1 MWGISKVFWYSD
13 SILKP
18 LLTWDDPKGI
28 WSPDINDLST
38 WLMCQQNIWKL
49 VLLTNQSGV
58 INLRSQIFFV
68 IFMQNF
74 SLKRWKNR
82 RIQCWKIGNK
92 MYYFHPPPAVF
103 DKKKVYLAWS
113 SNIVSSTVSGFPSP
127 KRISVPDFLA

>member
-18 LLTWDDPKGI
+18 LLTSDDPKGI

-49 VLLTNQSGV
+49 VLLTNQNGGHKPS
-58 INLRSQIFFV
+58 ISNFLCDLYAKFQPQAMKKSSYTMLTNRK
-68 IFMQNF
+68 QNVLF
-74 SLKRWKNR
+74 P
-82 RIQCWKIGNK
+82 
-92 MYYFHPPPAVF
+92 PPPAVF